1 MPFADVNGQRI
12 HYSDSGGDG
21 PVVVFSHGFFMDHEM
36 FAPQIEELRPTYRS
50 LSVDAR
56 GFGLTESDGRP
67 FTYWDL
73 ADGPDRGA
81 RLRRCAAGD
90 VRRAVAGRVHDAAGR
105 AAASG
110 PRARHRAA
118 RHHRGRRDR
127 GSEGP
132 LPSRRKR
139 RAAHERLD
147 RRVRATGWRPSL
159 FGPDFDASAWIERWK
174 SNPPARIGPAFDALI
189 DRDSVAERL
198 GEITCPALVI
208 RGELDATMSMETD
221 GGDVRRAAR
230 LRAGGVDPRR
240 RSHVQPGEPLRR
252 STRCCAPSSSSTR
265 RRGEPVDGGVRDP
278 ALRRGRR
285 RGLGHAQPAR
295 GAQRVQRAD
304 DHASCSRSG
313 ARCATTTTSTARC

>member
-1 MPFADVNGQRI
+1 MPFADVEGQRI

-73 ADGPDRGA
+73 AADLIAVLDHAGA
-81 RLRRCAAGD
+81 PQAIFVGLSQGGFTTLR
-90 VRRAVAGRVHDAAGR
+90 VALQHPGRVRGIVLLDTTADAETEEAKVLYRQTRDALLTGGWTDEF
-105 AAASG
+105 ANGMAS
-110 PRARHRAA
+110 A
-118 RHHRGRRDR
+118 
-127 GSEGP
+127 
-132 LPSRRKR
+132 
-139 RAAHERLD
+139 
-147 RRVRATGWRPSL
+147 L

-208 RGELDATMSMETD
+208 RGELDATMSMERTEAMCD
-221 GGDVRRAAR
+221 ALPGCEQVVSIPGAGHTSNLENHSAVNEV
-230 LRAGGVDPRR
+230 LRAFV
-240 RSHVQPGEPLRR
+240 VE
-252 STRCCAPSSSSTR
+252 
-265 RRGEPVDGGVRDP
+265 
-278 ALRRGRR
+278 
-285 RGLGHAQPAR
+285 HA
-295 GAQRVQRAD
+295 
-304 DHASCSRSG
+304 
-313 ARCATTTTSTARC
+313 